1 MKVDVAV
8 RGMHCAGCVRTIETT
23 ARALPGVVTAQVNLA
38 AERAALDVDPATFQL
53 DAFRQAL
60 LDRGF
65 RVVPRRVVYRVEGLD
80 PSGVSTLETRL
91 RALPGVTAAVANYAA
106 STVAADLISEVDV
119 AAFLR
124 RQGLTPHPEEVT
136 ERDTELRDL
145 AVRCGVAVALAAAV
159 MTLSMLH
166 LGSPW
171 LWMALT
177 IPVQFWA
184 GWPFHAGFLRSL
196 RHWTADMNSLV
207 SIGTNAAF
215 FASPFVA
222 MPYYDTAATI
232 IAVVLFGRLLE
243 LRSRRGTRRAVEALI
258 ALAPATDLKPGDERA
273 VKPGE
278 RVPAD
283 GVVLEGDSAVDESM
297 LTGESRPVDK
307 KAGDRVTGGTL
318 NRTGA
323 LRVRFDRTGDD
334 TLLAQ
339 IVRLVRQTQGSKPA
353 AQRLADL
360 WASRFVPIVLGI
372 ATLTLAFWLWRN
384 PSHAL
389 SATVA
394 VLVVAC
400 PCAFGLATPTAIMV
414 AAGRGARLGLLFKDA
429 EAIEGLGR
437 VTRIVFD
444 KTGTLTEGRP
454 SVTGVVPA
462 ADFTKDEVLRLAAA
476 VERNSEHPLAK
487 AVVAAAPMGLAA
499 SGFQATPGLGATA
512 TREGRRI
519 VVGSRS
525 FMASQS
531 VNFTPLNQDI
541 TAALS
546 QGETVVLVGVD
557 GRFAGMIAI
566 ADAPR
571 PESAEVVRSL
581 RALGVQ
587 VSMLTGDDGTT
598 AGAMAQRL
606 GIEDVKPEVLPGA
619 KADAIREYQKQGR
632 VAMVGDGINDAPA
645 LAQADVGI
653 AVQQGTDVAIESA
666 DVVLMKSDL
675 GRVVSALTLSRA
687 TRRVIHQNFAWAFGY
702 NALLIPLAAGVL
714 LPWGLALDPM
724 VAAAAM
730 AFSSVTVV
738 LNSLRLNRL
747 RK

>member
-23 ARALPGVVTAQVNLA
+23 ARALPGVVSAEVSLA
-38 AERAALDVDPATFQL
+38 AERAALDVDPATFRL
-53 DAFRQAL
+53 DALREAL

-80 PSGVSTLETRL
+80 PSAVSTLEARL

-106 STVAADLISEVDV
+106 STVAADLISDVDV
-119 AAFLR
+119 AGFLR
-124 RQGLTPHPEEVT
+124 GQGLTPHPEEVA

-145 AVRCGVAVALAAAV
+145 AVQCGVAGVLAGAV

-166 LGSPW
+166 VGSPW

-184 GWPFHAGFLRSL
+184 GWSFHEGFIRSL
-196 RHWTADMNSLV
+196 RHRTADMNSLV

-222 MPYYDTAATI
+222 MPFYDTSATI
-232 IAVVLFGRLLE
+232 IAVVLLGRLLE
-243 LRSRRGTRRAVEALI
+243 KRARRGTRRAVEALI
-258 ALAPATDLKPGDERA
+258 ALAPATDLKPGDERT

-283 GVVLEGDSAVDESM
+283 GVVLEGAGAVDESM

-307 KAGDRVTGGTL
+307 TPGDRVTGGTL
-318 NRTGA
+318 NRMGA

-334 TLLAQ
+334 TMLAQ
-339 IVRLVRQTQGSKPA
+339 IVRLVRQTQGSKPP

-360 WASRFVPIVLGI
+360 WASRFVPIVL
-372 ATLTLAFWLWRN
+372 ALAALTLAFWLWRD
-384 PSHAL
+384 PARAL
-389 SATVA
+389 GTTVA

-429 EAIEGLGR
+429 AAIEGLGR
-437 VTRIVFD
+437 VGRVVFD
-444 KTGTLTEGRP
+444 KTGTLTQGRP
-454 SVTGVVPA
+454 SVAGVVPA
-462 ADFTKDEVLRLAAA
+462 SGFTRDEVLRLAAS

-487 AVVAAAPMGLAA
+487 AIVAAAPAGPAA
-499 SGFQATPGLGATA
+499 TGFQAHPGMGATA
-512 TREGRRI
+512 TLDGRVV
-519 VVGSRS
+519 VVGNRA
-525 FMASQS
+525 FATARGLNS
-531 VNFTPLNQDI
+531 VPLRQDI
-541 TAALS
+541 TAAVS

-557 GRFAGMIAI
+557 GRLAGLIAV

-571 PESAEVVRSL
+571 PEAADVVL
-581 RALGVQ
+581 RLRGLGVQ
-587 VSMLTGDDGTT
+587 VAMLTGDDGTT
-598 AGAMAQRL
+598 AGAMAERL
-606 GIEDVKPEVLPGA
+606 GIEDVTPEVLPGG
-619 KADAIREYQKQGR
+619 KADAIREFQKAGP

-666 DVVLMKSDL
+666 DVVLMNGDL
-675 GRVVSALTLSRA
+675 GRVASALTLSRA

-702 NALLIPLAAGVL
+702 NALLIPLAAGAL
-714 LPWGLALDPM
+714 IPWGLALDPM
-724 VAAAAM
+724 LAAAAM

-738 LNSLRLNRL
+738 LNSLRLNRF
-747 RK
+747 